1 VRSPRVNTLF
11 CALAAVIGAP
21 ALAGGLQGPAR
32 FCGYAPIIDLVEGES
47 VTTLEGGMHGGI
59 FRWDGPLGSM
69 VVTGI
74 GWASKPPGR
83 VALERTA
90 AGQVRLEQRRDEGKY
105 VVAIWNRENGAA
117 YFSSEKP
124 LTKRQIAAIDRVGL
138 FNEGD
143 NPKGCKLR
151 TIFVWE

>member
-1 VRSPRVNTLF
+1 VTSLRYGALCVVT
-11 CALAAVIGAP
+11 ALAIATP
-21 ALAGGLQGPAR
+21 ASAGVLQGPAR
-32 FCGYAPIIDLVEGES
+32 FCGYAPIIDLLEGES
-47 VTTLEGGMHGGI
+47 VTTLAGGI
-59 FRWDGPLGSM
+59 HRGLFRWDGPLGSM

-90 AGQVRLEQRRDEGKY
+90 AGQVRFKQRREKGKF
-105 VVAIWNRENGAA
+105 VVAIWNREHGAA
-117 YFSSEKP
+117 YFRSERP
-124 LTKRQIAAIDRVGL
+124 LNKAQIAAIDRVSL
-138 FNEGD
+138 FNEGE